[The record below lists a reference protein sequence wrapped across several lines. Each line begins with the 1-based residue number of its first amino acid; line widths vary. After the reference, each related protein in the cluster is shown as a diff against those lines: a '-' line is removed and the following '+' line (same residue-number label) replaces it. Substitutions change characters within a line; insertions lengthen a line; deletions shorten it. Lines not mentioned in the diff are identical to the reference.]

1 MSTSSGSGSGF
12 RLGEVVVEVGWSP
25 GAGAIVMG

>member
-12 RLGEVVVEVGWSP
+12 RLGEVVVVGWSP